1 MAHRTPD
8 YEIKAETGGL
18 REREREQIQKQK
30 VAEVSQGQREAR

>member
-18 REREREQIQKQK
+18 RERERESRFRSKRLLK
-30 VAEVSQGQREAR
+30 